1 MWLLFIRR
9 CYTGLNILTL
19 YRFILLITQS
29 VFMEIKKLMLQNL
42 GRFDQLE
49 VDFAPT
55 KENKSNVTVF
65 IGNNGAG
72 KTSIL
77 EALATSLSWFVARV
91 RSEKGTGTAI
101 NEFAI
106 INGAPAAN
114 ITLQLC
120 DDTLSRGVLDNE
132 IQSYKWSLTKA
143 RKGHKSDK
151 PSYLSELTKLAD
163 VYRQL
168 LTNDSRASLPFIAYY
183 PVERSVLDIPLKIRG
198 KHSFTQIEGYDSA
211 LIRGVDFRRFFEW
224 FREREDIE
232 NQEEN
237 ILYEDFFSEEEV
249 LNSFSREKKELKNV
263 SSEFKIVENYY
274 QEVRNQFVKISALEE
289 EMNDNTF
296 VYEIITKELESIKKE
311 YELIK
316 NKLNNIN
323 FKKPNIT
330 YKDKQ
335 LDAVRTAITDFMP
348 ELSNIRVQRKPYLHM
363 SVEKNGK
370 SLNVMQLS
378 QGEKSLMALVGDIAR
393 RLAMMNPSL
402 ENPLDG
408 DGIILI
414 DELDMH
420 LHPSWQRNLVHRF
433 TETFKNCQIILTTH
447 SPLVISDQRDILV
460 YLLKDG
466 EIDSLPP
473 LFGKDVNTV
482 LLEAMD
488 TNIRD
493 PEIDRKLRDL
503 ADLIQNNKLNEAKKL
518 YEQLYN
524 LLPENNIELA
534 KANLIIRKKE
544 LRNEKN

>member
-1 MWLLFIRR
+1 
-9 CYTGLNILTL
+9 
-19 YRFILLITQS
+19 
-29 VFMEIKKLMLQNL
+29 MEIKKLILQNL

-55 KENKSNVTVF
+55 EKNKSNVTVF

-77 EALATSLSWFVARV
+77 EALATSLSWFIARV
-91 RSEKGTGTAI
+91 RSEKGSGTAI
-101 NEFAI
+101 SEFAI
-106 INGAPAAN
+106 INEAPAAN

-120 DDTLSRGVLDNE
+120 DDNQIQVIPDKGM
-132 IQSYKWSLTKA
+132 QSYKWSLVKA

-151 PSYLSELTKLAD
+151 QSYLSELTELAD
-163 VYRQL
+163 IYRQL
-168 LTNDSRASLPFIAYY
+168 LTSNSRASLPLIAYY
-183 PVERSVLDIPLKIRG
+183 PVERSVLDIPLKIKG
-198 KHSFTQIEGYDSA
+198 KHNFTQIEGYESA
-211 LIRGVDFRRFFEW
+211 LFRGVDFRLFFEW

-237 ILYEDFFSEEEV
+237 ILYEDFFSDDSNYEGMKNNFNRANNELEFLLNKSEEV
-249 LNSFSREKKELKNV
+249 NVYFQKLRSQLENAITSNEDENNNDFFYKNLAKELKV
-263 SSEFKIVENYY
+263 
-274 QEVRNQFVKISALEE
+274 
-289 EMNDNTF
+289 
-296 VYEIITKELESIKKE
+296 IKKE
-311 YELIK
+311 YESIQNQM
-316 NKLNNIN
+316 NKIS
-323 FKKPNIT
+323 FKRPVFT

-335 LDAVRTAITDFMP
+335 LDAVRTAITAFMP
-348 ELSNIRVQRKPYLHM
+348 DLSNIRVQRKPNLHM

-420 LHPSWQRNLVHRF
+420 LHPSWQRNLIHRF

-466 EIDSLPP
+466 EIDSLSP

-493 PEIDRKLRDL
+493 PEIDRRLRDL
-503 ADLIQNNKLNEAKKL
+503 TDLIQHNKLDEAKKL

>member
-1 MWLLFIRR
+1 
-9 CYTGLNILTL
+9 
-19 YRFILLITQS
+19 
-29 VFMEIKKLMLQNL
+29 MEIQKLMLQNL

-55 KENKSNVTVF
+55 EENKSNITVF

-77 EALATSLSWFVARV
+77 EALATSLSWFIARV
-91 RSEKGTGTAI
+91 RSEKGSGTAI
-101 NEFAI
+101 SEFAI
-106 INGAPAAN
+106 INEAPAAN

-120 DDTLSRGVLDNE
+120 DDNQIQVFPDKGK
-132 IQSYKWSLTKA
+132 QSYKWSLVKA

-151 PSYLSELTKLAD
+151 KSYLSELTELAD
-163 VYRQL
+163 IYRQL
-168 LTNDSRASLPFIAYY
+168 LTNNSGASLPLIAYY
-183 PVERSVLDIPLKIRG
+183 PVERSVLDIPLNIKG
-198 KHSFTQIEGYDSA
+198 KHNFTQIEGYESA
-211 LIRGVDFRRFFEW
+211 LFRGVDFRLFFEW

-237 ILYEDFFSEEEV
+237 ILYEKFFSDDSNYEGVKNNLNRASNELDFLLNKSEEV
-249 LNSFSREKKELKNV
+249 NVYFQKLRSQLENAITSNEDENNNNFFYKNLAKELK
-263 SSEFKIVENYY
+263 
-274 QEVRNQFVKISALEE
+274 A
-289 EMNDNTF
+289 
-296 VYEIITKELESIKKE
+296 IKKE
-311 YELIK
+311 YESIQNEM
-316 NKLNNIN
+316 NKIS
-323 FKKPNIT
+323 FKRPIFT

-335 LDAVRTAITDFMP
+335 LDAVRTAITAFMP
-348 ELSNIRVQRKPYLHM
+348 ELSNIRVQRKPNLHM

-488 TNIRD
+488 TDIRD

-503 ADLIQNNKLNEAKKL
+503 ADLIQDNKLIEAKAL

-524 LLPENNIELA
+524 LLPESNIELA

>member
-1 MWLLFIRR
+1 
-9 CYTGLNILTL
+9 
-19 YRFILLITQS
+19 
-29 VFMEIKKLMLQNL
+29 MEIKKLTLQNL
-42 GRFDQLE
+42 GRFDHLE

-55 KENKSNVTVF
+55 EKNKSNVTVF

-91 RSEKGTGTAI
+91 RSEKGSGTAI

-106 INGAPAAN
+106 INEAPAAN

-120 DDTLSRGVLDNE
+120 DNTLSRGILDNE

-168 LTNDSRASLPFIAYY
+168 LTNNSRASLPFIAYY

-237 ILYEDFFSEEEV
+237 ILYEKFFSDDSNYEEMHNN
-249 LNSFSREKKELKNV
+249 LNRANNELENLRSKSEKID
-263 SSEFKIVENYY
+263 SYY
-274 QEVRNQFVKISALEE
+274 QEIRNKFERANIPDEDA
-289 EMNDNTF
+289 NHNIIDYN
-296 VYEIITKELESIKKE
+296 EITQQLKAIKEE

-316 NKLNNIN
+316 VEIESID
-323 FKKPNIT
+323 FKKPNLT
-330 YKDKQ
+330 HKDKQ
-335 LDAVRTAITDFMP
+335 LHAVRSAITAFMP
-348 ELSNIRVQRKPYLHM
+348 ELSNIRVQRKPNLHM

-370 SLNVMQLS
+370 PLNVMQLS

-460 YLLKDG
+460 YLLKGG
-466 EIDSLPP
+466 EINSLPP

-488 TNIRD
+488 TDIRN

-503 ADLIQNNKLNEAKKL
+503 LDLIQDDNLKEAKNL

>member
-1 MWLLFIRR
+1 
-9 CYTGLNILTL
+9 
-19 YRFILLITQS
+19 
-29 VFMEIKKLMLQNL
+29 MEIKKLMLQNL

-55 KENKSNVTVF
+55 EENKSNITVF

-91 RSEKGTGTAI
+91 RSEKGSGTAI

-106 INGAPAAN
+106 VNEAPAAN

-120 DDTLSRGVLDNE
+120 DDTQSKEL
-132 IQSYKWSLTKA
+132 QSYKWSLTKA

-168 LTNDSRASLPFIAYY
+168 LTDNSRASLPFIAYY

-211 LIRGVDFRRFFEW
+211 LFRGVDFRRFFEW

-237 ILYEDFFSEEEV
+237 TLYEKFFSDKFTYEEAH
-249 LNSFSREKKELKNV
+249 NDFNRASNELKSVN
-263 SSEFKIVENYY
+263 SEFKRIENYY
-274 QEVRNQFVKISALEE
+274 YEVRNSFKKISTEDE
-289 EMNDNTF
+289 DTNHDI
-296 VYEIITKELESIKKE
+296 VDYEAIAKQFKSIKEE
-311 YELIK
+311 YESLK
-316 NKLNNIN
+316 DKLNNIN
-323 FKKPNIT
+323 FKKPNLT
-330 YKDKQ
+330 HKDKQ
-335 LDAVRTAITDFMP
+335 LDAVRSAITAFMP

-420 LHPSWQRNLVHRF
+420 LHPSWQRNLINRF

-466 EIDSLPP
+466 EVNSLPP

-488 TNIRD
+488 TDIRD
-493 PEIDRKLRDL
+493 PEVDRKLKDL
-503 ADLIQNNKLNEAKKL
+503 LDLIQDNKLSEAKNL

-524 LLPENNIELA
+524 LLPKNNIELA